1 MMDIEWLDFVIV
13 LVVSLV
19 SASLFVATFSLALRI
34 GSGDTP
40 WHRRASIALYVLCGL
55 IMLFGI
61 YLIVPALHK

>member
-1 MMDIEWLDFVIV
+1 MDIDWLDFVIV

-34 GSGDTP
+34 GSVDTP
-40 WHRRASIALYVLCGL
+40 WRKRGSIALFVLCGL
-55 IMLFGI
+55 IVLYGI